1 MPNWGPASVPTL
13 HGAEPE
19 GALRCVF
26 WGVEEGRWGFSEVV
40 PTLGIGAAGQMC
52 TAGGCPDPALRP
64 PPVAASLNWGGG
76 RAESSHA
83 LKHRN
88 GAMEWGWGKGG
99 SFGCQHIKKGKE
111 QEGLK
116 IKRICL
122 IKDRKG
128 GSGFISYKR
137 FEGRAG
143 TASWEAKRSV
153 IVPALTTE
161 KCTPLGYEDPRLT
174 PTQGCWGLWARS
186 IGCCQGGEWG
196 CAFLASTPPSSKD
209 QCNASCT
216 PWS

>member
-1 MPNWGPASVPTL
+1 MGLFRGGTHPGDRGSGTDVHRWRVSGPSPAPTPCGSIPELGGWQSRIQPRTQAQKWGNGMGL
-13 HGAEPE
+13 GE
-19 GALRCVF
+19 GGFF
-26 WGVEEGRWGFSEVV
+26 WLSAHKERKR
-40 PTLGIGAAGQMC
+40 
-52 TAGGCPDPALRP
+52 AGGFKNKTYL
-64 PPVAASLNWGGG
+64 
-76 RAESSHA
+76 
-83 LKHRN
+83 
-88 GAMEWGWGKGG
+88 
-99 SFGCQHIKKGKE
+99 F
-111 QEGLK
+111 
-116 IKRICL
+116 CL

-186 IGCCQGGEWG
+186 IGCCQAGEWG
-196 CAFLASTPPSSKD
+196 CAFLAPTPPSSKD